1 MFIGDY
7 AGFLEKDDR
16 HVNKAYLLLAAFLLA
31 GCSTGGHG
39 SVMEKVKYDFGIGE
53 APEGYVSGTDQVY
66 ERLKSVGE
74 MEMKRMNADTRL
86 GEVKFREDGLHG
98 TYFKQVK
105 KYESAQALDA
115 QPMSRGVNSERG
127 YYGYVE
133 YRYQIYQSEHRAT
146 AGGSRVAYRQHTH
159 GGGGAR
165 DLSLSIRLWRRMGR
179 SAGREDEPITL
190 PC

>member
-16 HVNKAYLLLAAFLLA
+16 HVNKAYLLLALFLLT

-98 TYFKQVK
+98 TYFKEVK

-115 QPMSRGVNSERG
+115 QPMSRGVNTDRG

-146 AGGSRVAYRQHTH
+146 AAE
-159 GGGGAR
+159 AE
-165 DLSLSIRLWRRMGR
+165 SLTASTPTGIE
-179 SAGREDEPITL
+179 GRETYRYRFALGGVWDGQQGEKTNR
-190 PC
+190 